1 MCGRYYRTADKQAI
15 AEQFATLAVE
25 RVEAVEDGDEEGGR
39 HDEGCGDVVGLN
51 ALHRLLHGVEG
62 GAHEHSCGQ
71 LDGAVEEAEDDERGD
86 YDGRHVDGA
95 VLP

>member
-1 MCGRYYRTADKQAI
+1 
-15 AEQFATLAVE
+15 
-25 RVEAVEDGDEEGGR
+25 
-39 HDEGCGDVVGLN
+39 
-51 ALHRLLHGVEG
+51 
-62 GAHEHSCGQ
+62 